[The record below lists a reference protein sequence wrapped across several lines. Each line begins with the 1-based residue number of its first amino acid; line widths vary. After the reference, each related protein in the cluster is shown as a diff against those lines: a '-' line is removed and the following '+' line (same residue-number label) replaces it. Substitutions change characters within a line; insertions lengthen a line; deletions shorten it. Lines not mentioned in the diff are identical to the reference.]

1 MCIAST
7 AAHKVQLKETSDS
20 YELLFIVC
28 FTFKEISNKSFSPY
42 FFLLPTILCQYALL
56 KKGHD
61 TIIMLYEKKEMSK
74 KE

>member
-1 MCIAST
+1 MSIAST

-61 TIIMLYEKKEMSK
+61 TIIQIYKKK
-74 KE
+74 KIKE